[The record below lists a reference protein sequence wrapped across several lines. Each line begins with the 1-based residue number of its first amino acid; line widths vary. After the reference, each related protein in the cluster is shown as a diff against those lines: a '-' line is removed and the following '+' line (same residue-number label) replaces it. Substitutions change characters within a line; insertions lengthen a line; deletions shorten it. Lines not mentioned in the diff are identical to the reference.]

1 MGPGS
6 STARV
11 GYTHA
16 LANINGFM
24 KNLLSLLYSCDLPF
38 QMVLHC
44 FGFVVLLLPL
54 DAGME
59 AEYE

>member
-1 MGPGS
+1 
-6 STARV
+6 
-11 GYTHA
+11 